1 VSKWS
6 RRRKTLNHRLGRRA
20 LLRGAGSIAIA
31 LPFLPELLPRE
42 ARAQDMLPTRL
53 FTMSF
58 GLGIEHA
65 MQLEEL
71 NGPLESFAPFIGK
84 TAFFRNVDGGPLA
97 ASGTPHFSTSASLF
111 TGVPQQDGGSGY
123 HAGGPS
129 MEIVAKQA
137 LHPNGV
143 PNVSVPEL
151 SAGLWSRTGADSQ
164 FTRQWNPDGSPG
176 ARPERRPTR
185 VFDAIFGGYQP
196 PMTGEPDPEELVR
209 RHVNRSVLDSVVD
222 QYQSLVSDRSGL
234 GAESKARIENHLA
247 ALRDAENRLAPTEG
261 SMPLGDCTV
270 PSEPADPGGY
280 SFYDAASGPTGA
292 GAPAIDHAVAESAMQ
307 LIGDIMAIGVS
318 CDLLRFG
325 SQLMV
330 GGGGHVRFMG
340 NYSALGS
347 SLDFSSLFDNG
358 TPHDKIIHQYDAAS
372 IRIYQHFVI
381 KQLTHFL
388 AALDGITEVNGQ
400 TALDN
405 TLVLIGT
412 EYGKNHDSAHSLHAI
427 VGGGGR
433 FNPGWYDQAL
443 IPSDVYHQ
451 ALAAYEIDSGIP
463 ARWAAYTPTEITGLR
478 TT

>member
-1 VSKWS
+1 MKRTLS
-6 RRRKTLNHRLGRRA
+6 RRQ

-31 LPFLPELLPRE
+31 LPFLPELVASP
-42 ARAQDMLPTRL
+42 ARAQDSLPTRV

-65 MQLEEL
+65 MQLEEF
-71 NGPLESFAPFIGK
+71 NGPLASFAPFASK
-84 TAFFRNVDGGPLA
+84 AAFFRNVDGGPLA
-97 ASGTPHFSTSASLF
+97 SAGTSHFSTSATLF

-129 MEIVAKQA
+129 MEVVAKQA

-176 ARPERRPTR
+176 ARPERRPSR
-185 VFDAIFGGYQP
+185 VFDAIFGGYEP
-196 PMTGEPDPEELVR
+196 PTTGEPDPEELVR
-209 RHVNRSVLDSVVD
+209 RHTHRSVLDSVMG
-222 QYQSLVSDRSGL
+222 QYQSLVSDRNGL

-247 ALRDAENRLAPTEG
+247 AIRDAENRLAPTEG
-261 SMPLGDCTV
+261 SMRLGDCTLPGEPTD
-270 PSEPADPGGY
+270 PSGY

-292 GAPAIDHAVAESAMQ
+292 GAPAIEWTVAEATMK

-325 SQLMV
+325 SHIMV

-340 NYSALGS
+340 DYKALGS
-347 SLDFSSLFDNG
+347 SLDFTSAFSNG
-358 TPHDKIIHQYDAAS
+358 TPHDKIIHQYDGAA
-372 IRIYQHFVI
+372 IRLYQHFVI

-388 AALDGITEVNGQ
+388 AALDAITEINGD

-405 TLVLIGT
+405 SLVLIGT
-412 EYGKNHDSAHSLHAI
+412 EYGKNHDSAHALHAI
-427 VGGGGR
+427 VGGGAR
-433 FNPGWYDQAL
+433 FNAGWYDEAL
-443 IPSDVYHQ
+443 LPSDVYHQ
-451 ALAAYEIDSGIP
+451 ALAAYEIESGIP
-463 ARWAAYTPTEITGLR
+463 SRWAGYNPSEITGLR
-478 TT
+478 NT